1 MGWRLYWTMASL
13 PGFDRI
19 TVDPRMQGGRPC
31 VRGMRLT
38 VRRVL
43 LVLADNPSW
52 DELQA
57 DYPDLE
63 PEDVKQVLAYAAARA
78 DDQEVDLLSA

>member
-1 MGWRLYWTMASL
+1 
-13 PGFDRI
+13 
-19 TVDPRMQGGRPC
+19 
-31 VRGMRLT
+31 MRLT